1 MDLVYTLFMVAVWF
15 LSTFFTISFLLHVI
29 KHRDRLSES
38 REFDF
43 SKQARRVSIVIPAFN
58 EEERLGQTLASL
70 EMLDYPKDLY
80 EVIVVNDGSS
90 DGTARVAAQYADGRH
105 VILIDNQEN
114 KGKAASLNDGIERA
128 TGEFIA
134 CMDADSQPRPDV
146 LKKTLP
152 YFSNKAVGAVTVTV
166 KVQSAKSLLH
176 KLVDLEYIIGLSL
189 FLKVM
194 SLFDCVIVTPG
205 PFSIYRADLLRKLGG
220 FDRQNIVEDMEIAY
234 RIHREGFRI
243 EHSMDTHVS
252 TYIPQTFGALYTQR
266 KRWYSGALL
275 TFWQHKGTLLRHDM
289 GLFRYFIPY
298 QYGLILLGVVLFL
311 YTGFLWFRNAFTQL
325 SYYALTNFNFFSQ
338 FKFDFDVLGISIFS
352 FFGVTAIL
360 LTVLF
365 VSIGLKVTNHSRK
378 KMAFGVFGY
387 IALYFLYQFFWI
399 SSLGLIL
406 LRRRPR
412 WR

>member
-43 SKQARRVSIVIPAFN
+43 
-58 EEERLGQTLASL
+58 
-70 EMLDYPKDLY
+70 PKDLY

-176 KLVDLEYIIGLSL
+176 KLVDLEYIIGLS
-189 FLKVM
+189 
-194 SLFDCVIVTPG
+194 
-205 PFSIYRADLLRKLGG
+205 
-220 FDRQNIVEDMEIAY
+220 
-234 RIHREGFRI
+234 
-243 EHSMDTHVS
+243 
-252 TYIPQTFGALYTQR
+252 
-266 KRWYSGALL
+266 
-275 TFWQHKGTLLRHDM
+275 
-289 GLFRYFIPY
+289 
-298 QYGLILLGVVLFL
+298 
-311 YTGFLWFRNAFTQL
+311 
-325 SYYALTNFNFFSQ
+325 
-338 FKFDFDVLGISIFS
+338 
-352 FFGVTAIL
+352 
-360 LTVLF
+360 
-365 VSIGLKVTNHSRK
+365 
-378 KMAFGVFGY
+378 
-387 IALYFLYQFFWI
+387 
-399 SSLGLIL
+399 
-406 LRRRPR
+406 
-412 WR
+412 

>member
-90 DGTARVAAQYADGRH
+90 DGRARVAAQYADGRH

-146 LKKTLP
+146 LR
-152 YFSNKAVGAVTVTV
+152 S
-166 KVQSAKSLLH
+166 
-176 KLVDLEYIIGLSL
+176 E
-189 FLKVM
+189 
-194 SLFDCVIVTPG
+194 
-205 PFSIYRADLLRKLGG
+205 
-220 FDRQNIVEDMEIAY
+220 
-234 RIHREGFRI
+234 
-243 EHSMDTHVS
+243 
-252 TYIPQTFGALYTQR
+252 
-266 KRWYSGALL
+266 
-275 TFWQHKGTLLRHDM
+275 
-289 GLFRYFIPY
+289 
-298 QYGLILLGVVLFL
+298 
-311 YTGFLWFRNAFTQL
+311 
-325 SYYALTNFNFFSQ
+325 
-338 FKFDFDVLGISIFS
+338 
-352 FFGVTAIL
+352 
-360 LTVLF
+360 
-365 VSIGLKVTNHSRK
+365 
-378 KMAFGVFGY
+378 
-387 IALYFLYQFFWI
+387 
-399 SSLGLIL
+399 
-406 LRRRPR
+406 
-412 WR
+412 